1 MAVTPATTPAR
12 VHVGLVL
19 DEQLGLTPDN
29 ALTADGGKVRRRQC
43 FE

>member
-1 MAVTPATTPAR
+1 MSVTTPAR

-19 DEQLGLTPDN
+19 DEQLVLLHGH
-29 ALTADGGKVRRRQC
+29 ALTADGGKVRRRRC